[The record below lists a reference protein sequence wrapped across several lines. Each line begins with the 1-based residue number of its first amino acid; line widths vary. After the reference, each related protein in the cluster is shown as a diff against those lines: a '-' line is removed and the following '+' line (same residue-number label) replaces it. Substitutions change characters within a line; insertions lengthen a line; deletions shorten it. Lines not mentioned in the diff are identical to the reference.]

1 MRTLI
6 VTVAGTATRFNR
18 DTEKEVLKCLYYKER
33 PEYTLLYQ
41 ILAKSDGIDEYIV
54 VGGYLYDQLEV
65 FVEHNLLPFKSKIK
79 LVYNPRYRDYGSGYS
94 LVKGLEAVSEKTD
107 EIIFAEGDLFFD
119 RKSFATV
126 VNTPQNILTINREF
140 IMSNKAV
147 ALYTDE
153 YDSIHYLYDSRH
165 KLLFIPEAF
174 KAVYNSAQIW
184 KFISPELLKDDVNNL
199 TNKQMCGTNLEIIQG
214 YFGNL
219 SCGQYE
225 IIPMKIWC
233 NCNTITDYENI
244 YKMLKDENI
253 K

>member
-107 EIIFAEGDLFFD
+107 EIIFAEGDLTG
-119 RKSFATV
+119 KV
-126 VNTPQNILTINREF
+126 LLQL
-140 IMSNKAV
+140 
-147 ALYTDE
+147 
-153 YDSIHYLYDSRH
+153 SIHHKIYLRSIVNLLCQI
-165 KLLFIPEAF
+165 KLWLYILMSMIAFIIYMIVGINYCLYR
-174 KAVYNSAQIW
+174 KHLKQSI
-184 KFISPELLKDDVNNL
+184 ILLK
-199 TNKQMCGTNLEIIQG
+199 
-214 YFGNL
+214 FGNL
-219 SCGQYE
+219 FLQNY
-225 IIPMKIWC
+225 
-233 NCNTITDYENI
+233 
-244 YKMLKDENI
+244 
-253 K
+253 